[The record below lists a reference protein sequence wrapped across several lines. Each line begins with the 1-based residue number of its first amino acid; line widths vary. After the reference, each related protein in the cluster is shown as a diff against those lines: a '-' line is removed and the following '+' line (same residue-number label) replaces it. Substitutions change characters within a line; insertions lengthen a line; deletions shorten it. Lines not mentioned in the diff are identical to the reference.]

1 MLMCTLIFFCND
13 INSYSLCI
21 DFQPL
26 YISYKIVS
34 VFKFEEIVNRFKFAI
49 EGVLRRIWC
58 EEFKWFNLF
67 RCISRTISEKILKNT
82 KVFYLDSLSCSLLGN
97 FCDIIINESHD
108 CSRKLPTVI
117 VF

>member
-1 MLMCTLIFFCND
+1 MCTLIFFCND

-82 KVFYLDSLSCSLLGN
+82 KDSLSCSLLGN

>member
-1 MLMCTLIFFCND
+1 MYINFFCND

-58 EEFKWFNLF
+58 EEFKGSIYSGVFLELF
-67 RCISRTISEKILKNT
+67 QKK
-82 KVFYLDSLSCSLLGN
+82 F
-97 FCDIIINESHD
+97 
-108 CSRKLPTVI
+108 
-117 VF
+117 

>member
-1 MLMCTLIFFCND
+1 MYINFFCND

-49 EGVLRRIWC
+49 EGVLN
-58 EEFKWFNLF
+58 EFGVKNLNGS
-67 RCISRTISEKILKNT
+67 IYSG
-82 KVFYLDSLSCSLLGN
+82 VFLEL
-97 FCDIIINESHD
+97 FQ
-108 CSRKLPTVI
+108 KK
-117 VF
+117 F